1 VAYFWHFTRPALAI
15 LLDPDLKQEVA
26 RFFGSSN
33 GDYANVE
40 SSRRP
45 NNTTTAT
52 LLVPLATS
60 TTTTTTTTTTV
71 ATTKNA
77 TTLKSDVEKSSE
89 VEVLLQNAGE
99 SDIC

>member
-1 VAYFWHFTRPALAI
+1 LAI
-15 LLDPDLKQEVA
+15 LLDPDLKQDVA
-26 RFFGSSN
+26 RFFGSSS
-33 GDYANVE
+33 GEYANVE

-60 TTTTTTTTTTV
+60 TATTTTAA
-71 ATTKNA
+71 ATTINNA
-77 TTLKSDVEKSSE
+77 TTLKTDVEKSSE
-89 VEVLLQNAGE
+89 VDVLLQNADE